1 MEVHDAF
8 VPEEL
13 FGAFLA
19 EMPQVCVEL
28 VLEAADG
35 VLVARRTNPPAQGRW
50 FWPGSR
56 LYKGEE
62 LAAAARRVGREE
74 LGIAVA
80 IEEQLGVAAHFW
92 EETRVSSAESRHTV
106 NIVFRGEP
114 IDDPEEI
121 VLDDQ
126 HGSYRFLTES
136 EPELHDYVTQYL
148 EEFALV

>member
-1 MEVHDAF
+1 MEVHDTF

-13 FGAFLA
+13 FGAFIA

-28 VLEAADG
+28 VLETTAG
-35 VLVARRTNPPAQGRW
+35 VLVARRSNPPALGRW

-62 LAAAARRVGREE
+62 LEAAARRVGREE

-80 IEEQLGVAAHFW
+80 IEDQLGVAAHFW
-92 EETRVSSAESRHTV
+92 DETRVPAAASRHTV

-114 IDDPEEI
+114 IDDPGEI

-126 HGSYRFLTES
+126 HDDYRFLAAC
-136 EPELHDYVTQYL
+136 EPELHEYVTQYL
-148 EEFALV
+148 VEFDLV